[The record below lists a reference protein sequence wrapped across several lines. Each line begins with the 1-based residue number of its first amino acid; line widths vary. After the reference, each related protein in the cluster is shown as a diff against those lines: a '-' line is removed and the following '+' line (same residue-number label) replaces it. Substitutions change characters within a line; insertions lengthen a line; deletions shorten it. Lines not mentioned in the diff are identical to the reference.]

1 MHNPYLTHKR
11 ELLAAILKTENRLK
25 VAERRIRKELESD
38 IRKSAARYRKGIMTT
53 QGLLVIT
60 SRRDKRASR
69 CAVFTPVISL
79 LPA

>member
-60 SRRDKRASR
+60 SRRDSLKL
-69 CAVFTPVISL
+69 ISKS
-79 LPA
+79 